1 VAHGDRALVRKGRT
15 LSAASK
21 RERDVARL
29 SDKVAIITGAASGI
43 GAGTAELF
51 AEHGARL
58 ALVDR
63 DGEGLAAVQSRLSA
77 AGAAA
82 IAVRGDVAAATTI
95 AEVVER
101 TLEAFGQID
110 IVFNNAGIMPTGEL
124 SSFAETTWDDV
135 MAVNVKAMYLMC
147 KAVIPHMLARGGGS
161 IINTSSVMATLTEPG
176 YEAYTTSKAAVIGLT
191 KAIAVS
197 YAEQSLRCN
206 CICPGWVDTPLN
218 QKLADELGGM
228 EQLYPI
234 IKRQQPLG
242 RMASTREVGY
252 AVLFLASDEA
262 SAVTGSAL
270 YVDGASSAAI

>member
-1 VAHGDRALVRKGRT
+1 
-15 LSAASK
+15 
-21 RERDVARL
+21 VARL

-43 GAGTAELF
+43 GAGTAALF

-58 ALVDR
+58 VLVDR
-63 DGEGLAAVQSRLSA
+63 DCEGLAAISSSLAA
-77 AGAAA
+77 AGAQ
-82 IAVRGDVAAATTI
+82 VRSVCGDVAAAETI
-95 AEVVER
+95 TQVVAQAI
-101 TLEAFGQID
+101 EAFGQID
-110 IVFNNAGIMPTGEL
+110 VVFNNAGIMPTGEL
-124 SSFAETTWDDV
+124 TGFAEATWDHV

-147 KAVIPHMLARGGGS
+147 KAVIPHMLQRGAGS

-176 YEAYTTSKAAVIGLT
+176 YEAYTTSKAAVVGLT

-197 YAEQSLRCN
+197 YAEQGIRCN

-218 QKLADELGGM
+218 QKLAEELGGM

-270 YVDGASSAAI
+270 YIDGASSAAI